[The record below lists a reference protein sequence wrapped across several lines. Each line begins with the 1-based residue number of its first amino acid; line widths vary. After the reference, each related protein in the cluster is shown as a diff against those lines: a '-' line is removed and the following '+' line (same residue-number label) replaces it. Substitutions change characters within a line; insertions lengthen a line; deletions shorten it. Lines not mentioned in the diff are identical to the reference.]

1 LFIQKKIYVYFMS
14 INYFLIK
21 MENRDNI
28 NNKNESF
35 RYKKNFIYQ
44 FFFKYLK
51 KLISNYREDTDS
63 LVISFNNMELS
74 RKQIVLYIAIPCFV
88 AVLIGFL
95 IGFLSGYLPEKNKND
110 SNKNNFDANLLKY
123 YESLVRDIDYS
134 YFETLNNEVKA
145 SIIREN
151 LKYL

>member
-1 LFIQKKIYVYFMS
+1 
-14 INYFLIK
+14 

-44 FFFKYLK
+44 FFLKYLK

-63 LVISFNNMELS
+63 LVISFNTMELS